1 MVQIL
6 KINPL
11 QPDSTVIQRARKMII
26 DGKLVV
32 FPTDTVYGL
41 AADPFNEN
49 AVMNLINAKKRS
61 IEKGLP
67 ILVGTLEIAKGLV
80 EFSPL
85 AMSLASQ
92 FWPGALTL
100 VLPLK
105 KSMLNQV
112 TGNRKTL
119 GIRIPNHE
127 VARQLAEIP
136 IIGTSANISGQK
148 SPITAEEALKQLGDS
163 VELVLDCGPTMEG
176 LPSTVLDL
184 SGENPQLLREGTIKF
199 AQLEPFFTPI
209 S

>member
-1 MVQIL
+1 MVHIL
-6 KINPL
+6 KINPSH
-11 QPDSTVIQRARKMII
+11 PDSTVIQRARKLILE
-26 DGKLVV
+26 GNLVV

-41 AADPFNEN
+41 AADPFNES
-49 AVMNLINAKKRS
+49 AVIKLINAKKRP

-67 ILVGTLEIAKGLV
+67 VLVATLEIAKQLV
-80 EFSPL
+80 EFPPV
-85 AMSLASQ
+85 AVSLASQ

-112 TGNRKTL
+112 TGNRETL

-136 IIGTSANISGQK
+136 IIGTSANTSGQK
-148 SPITAEEALKQLGDS
+148 SPVTAEEALKQLGAS
-163 VELVLDCGPTMEG
+163 IELVLDSGPALEG
-176 LPSTVLDL
+176 LPSTILDL
-184 SGENPQLLREGTIKF
+184 SEENPKLLREGPIKF
-199 AQLEPFFTPI
+199 AQIAPFLTPI

>member
-6 KINPL
+6 KINPTH
-11 QPDSTVIQRARKMII
+11 PDSTVIRKAQNYITE
-26 DGKLVV
+26 GKLVI

-41 AADPFNEN
+41 GADPFNEN
-49 AVMNLINAKKRS
+49 AVINLLKVKGRDPN
-61 IEKGLP
+61 KGLP
-67 ILVGTLEIAKGLV
+67 VLVATMDIANEFV

-85 AMSLASQ
+85 AKSLASQ

-119 GIRIPNHE
+119 GIRIPNHK

-148 SPITAEEALKQLGDS
+148 SPLTAEDAIKQIGKS
-163 VELVLDCGPTMEG
+163 VELALDCGSANEG
-176 LPSTVLDL
+176 LPSTIIDL
-184 SGENPQLLREGTIKF
+184 TGRTPRLLREGPIKF
-199 AQLEPFFTPI
+199 AKLDPFLF
-209 S
+209 